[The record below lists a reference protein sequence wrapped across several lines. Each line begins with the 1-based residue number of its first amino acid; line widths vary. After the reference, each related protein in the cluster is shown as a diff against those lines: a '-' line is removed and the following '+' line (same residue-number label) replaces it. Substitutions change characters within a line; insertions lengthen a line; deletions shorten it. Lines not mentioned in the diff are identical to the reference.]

1 MSPNAKNPLPEGSQ
15 EATIS
20 ALILFILDQLD
31 RTASTPDPHY
41 QYLRAIFQ
49 RYPLQIVIMEMRN
62 ILAALYFPQ
71 SADLAHLVMQYHG
84 IMLVPQQKADSYYT
98 TFIYKEAVHSTATT
112 TTPLK
117 SLELAQHMVDQLRA
131 GIQLPPSSIEER
143 VDVNTAHEEK
153 VSTVAASSPAPV
165 VESAPSFIRI
175 GRIALSID
183 KILYIKDDSTRF
195 QLIRF
200 SILRMIRRIAITR
213 CVWALQA
220 ASICASMPIR
230 CITIFIPRKCAL
242 SARRPELSSP
252 GMGAQRST
260 CLIPLLYKCK
270 MKIPKDKRLKIIIC
284 CIRSLLCLCG
294 EKFPAR
300 VIVGSV
306 EV

>member
-143 VDVNTAHEEK
+143 VDVNTAYEEK
-153 VSTVAASSPAPV
+153 ISTVAASSLAPV

-183 KILYIKDDSTRF
+183 KILYIKDDSTDRYHSVRVGLAGGVDMRLDANPVHNYIHTQEVRF
-195 QLIRF
+195 IGEEARAFLAWYG
-200 SILRMIRRIAITR
+200 SSTLD
-213 CVWALQA
+213 L
-220 ASICASMPIR
+220 P
-230 CITIFIPRKCAL
+230 PL
-242 SARRPELSSP
+242 STV
-252 GMGAQRST
+252 QVQ
-260 CLIPLLYKCK
+260 
-270 MKIPKDKRLKIIIC
+270 KDDSK
-284 CIRSLLCLCG
+284 G
-294 EKFPAR
+294 
-300 VIVGSV
+300 
-306 EV
+306 